1 MAWSFIGAK
10 VLFAK
15 LSLNWPIA
23 FDEEDFSS
31 MYKFAISL
39 SSVAHHLN
47 KLISP
52 LPKKTERETN
62 GQTKDNRL
70 SEKLS

>member
-15 LSLNWPIA
+15 LILNCPSA

-47 KLISP
+47 KLKSL
-52 LPKKTERETN
+52 LPKKTDRDERTDE
-62 GQTKDNRL
+62 GHQVI
-70 SEKLS
+70 